1 MRRAIAVIALLT
13 LVASLAACAR
23 LRVDPP
29 APSPATAGAPVGKSE
44 HQLTV
49 DGHDRSYRLYVPAHP
64 SAPAA
69 LVVMLHGG
77 YGSAQQAEASYGWDR
92 IADEHGVVIL
102 YPDGDGRAWNAGGGC
117 CGSSARDGTDDVAF
131 IAAAVA
137 DVQKQVSIDAGAV
150 FAAGMSNGAM
160 MAYRLACE
168 TTLFA
173 AIGPVSGTMPV
184 GLECT
189 APAPISVMA
198 VHGVDDTRVLYDGG
212 ASTVGTARIDATAQ
226 RDVHA
231 LWARAASCEE
241 DVTTSAPPLT
251 TETAACPDSRTV
263 QLVSIAGYGHEWPS
277 PDGGSTPQGE
287 QVYRGWDATAQLWSF
302 FDTHRRA
309 ASD

>member
-1 MRRAIAVIALLT
+1 MRRAIAVIALLAIM
-13 LVASLAACAR
+13 ASLTACAGSR
-23 LRVDPP
+23 FDPP
-29 APSPATAGAPVGKSE
+29 APSTAGVSAPGSSE
-44 HQLTV
+44 HRLTV
-49 DGHDRSYRLYVPAHP
+49 DGDDRSYRLYVPAHP

-117 CGSSARDGTDDVAF
+117 CGPPARDGTDDVAF

-137 DVQKQVSIDAGAV
+137 DVQKRVSIDAGAV

-184 GLECT
+184 GLECA
-189 APAPISVMA
+189 APAPISVIA
-198 VHGVDDTRVLYDGG
+198 VHGVDDTRVLYEGG

-226 RDVHA
+226 QDVHT
-231 LWARAASCEE
+231 LWARAASCDE
-241 DVTTSAPPLT
+241 DVTTSAPPLR
-251 TETAACPDSRTV
+251 TETAACPDSRAV

-302 FDTHRRA
+302 FDAHRRA
-309 ASD
+309 ASG

>member
-13 LVASLAACAR
+13 LVASLAACAGSR
-23 LRVDPP
+23 FDPP
-29 APSPATAGAPVGKSE
+29 ALSTAGVSAPGSSE
-44 HQLTV
+44 HRLTV
-49 DGHDRSYRLYVPAHP
+49 DGHDRSYRLYVPAHL

-117 CGSSARDGTDDVAF
+117 CGRPARDGTDDVAF

-137 DVQKQVSIDAGAV
+137 DAQKRVSIDAGAV

-226 RDVHA
+226 RDIHA

-241 DVTTSAPPLT
+241 DVTTSAPPL
-251 TETAACPDSRTV
+251 
-263 QLVSIAGYGHEWPS
+263 
-277 PDGGSTPQGE
+277 ST
-287 QVYRGWDATAQLWSF
+287 
-302 FDTHRRA
+302 
-309 ASD
+309 

>member
-1 MRRAIAVIALLT
+1 MRRAIAVITLLAI
-13 LVASLAACAR
+13 VASLTACAR
-23 LRVDPP
+23 FRFDPP
-29 APSPATAGAPVGKSE
+29 APSTAGASAPAGSSE
-44 HQLTV
+44 HRLTA
-49 DGHDRSYRLYVPAHP
+49 DGHDRSYRLYVPAHL
-64 SAPAA
+64 SAPAP

-117 CGSSARDGTDDVAF
+117 CGQPARDGTDDVAF

-137 DVQKQVSIDAGAV
+137 DVQKRVSIDAGAV

-189 APAPISVMA
+189 TPAPISVMA
-198 VHGVDDTRVLYDGG
+198 VHGVDDSRVLYDGG
-212 ASTVGTARIDATAQ
+212 ASTVGTARIDATPQ
-226 RDVHA
+226 PDLHA
-231 LWARAASCEE
+231 FWARAASCGA
-241 DVTTSAPPLT
+241 DTTASAPPLT

-302 FDTHRRA
+302 FDAHRRA
-309 ASD
+309 ASG